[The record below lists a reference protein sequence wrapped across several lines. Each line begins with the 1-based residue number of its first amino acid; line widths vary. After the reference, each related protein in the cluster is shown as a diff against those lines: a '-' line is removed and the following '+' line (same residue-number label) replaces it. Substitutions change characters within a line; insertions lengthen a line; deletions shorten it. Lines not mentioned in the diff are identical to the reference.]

1 VARKSNS
8 DSGEGINLDSLMDA
22 LTNVVAVLI
31 LVLILVQADATQKV
45 AKFIEDL
52 ETATPEEVE
61 QSEKILEEI
70 VKKKDSID
78 EKLKQEAPTPEQ
90 IEEEKRSIALLEES
104 LETNDKLLADLA
116 ELKALEAV
124 VRKERDTENQATVV
138 IQEEIAKLQAQ
149 LDQTPVFTAPPP
161 TEVTIP
167 NSRPIPAKAV
177 VYHALAIRDRIHMI
191 DPSTPLAMFED
202 ELKKHKRDW
211 LIERIKVQGTDRY
224 IYDQT
229 KIAAHFKNFDF
240 KDTRG
245 QKVELLTNPVSPR
258 LQILITPDLEKG
270 GTPIDELEKVGS
282 DFSKTAASLMSN
294 SRAVVLF
301 HVNPDSF
308 NAYLKGRGLLD
319 KAKIPAGWEVW
330 GGNSWRETIAD
341 IEVNRLMDPPPPD
354 KPGPKPPP
362 PIGPK
367 LD

>member
-1 VARKSNS
+1 
-8 DSGEGINLDSLMDA
+8 MDA

-45 AKFIEDL
+45 AKFIENL
-52 ETATPEEVE
+52 EAATPEQVE
-61 QSEKILEEI
+61 ESKKILEEI
-70 VKKKDSID
+70 VKSKESID

-90 IEEEKRSIALLEES
+90 IEEEKRSIALLEKS
-104 LETNDKLLADLA
+104 LETNDDLLANLE
-116 ELKALEAV
+116 ELKALEAKA
-124 VRKERDTENQATVV
+124 RKERDTENNATVL
-138 IQEEIAKLQAQ
+138 IQEEIAKIEAQ

-161 TEVTIP
+161 AEVTIP
-167 NSRPIPAKAV
+167 NSRPIPPKAV
-177 VYHALAIRDRIHMI
+177 VYHALAIKDRIHMV
-191 DPSTPLAMFED
+191 DPNTPLAIFDD
-202 ELKKHKRDW
+202 ELKKQKRDW
-211 LIERIKVQGTDRY
+211 QIERIKQQGADRM

-240 KDTRG
+240 KNTQS

-282 DFSKTAASLMSN
+282 EFSKTAASLMGN

-308 NAYLKGRGLLD
+308 NAYLKGRSLLD
-319 KAKIPAGWEVW
+319 KVKIPAGWEVW
-330 GGNSWRETIAD
+330 GGNSWRETIPD
-341 IEVNRLMDPPPPD
+341 IEVNRLEEPPPPPP
-354 KPGPKPPP
+354 KPNTGPKPPP